1 MVSLPTD
8 QNHPRAWDLDN
19 RTDIIRYATKECER
33 RCICSKEEQAKRRRA
48 CQTFNLSWRFE
59 DYYDTIIVKNETLCS
74 IYNAFARY
82 PRRYE
87 TGQGANWAKEENYE
101 VKEVLIISG
110 PYSADT
116 LYFSR
121 FTKIPDSD
129 MDSILEEHGG
139 VDAIKAII
147 AREIRDH
154 KPNHHPK
161 QVHSILDRG
170 EVYEYDTISSHLIVE
185 CIPPAFVLTSC
196 SSWELGSLS
205 SLIFEVHETLKKD
218 DNRVDCYTLQYALRN
233 LGVKCESH
241 LEIKRYVWRA
251 KKNLYHLVSKA
262 SYPEGLALC
271 YSTRLR
277 IFFENISASMAFEL
291 LPCGEILHVEP
302 DLKEEIRPEMF
313 HYAGYEE
320 SYVYNKLLDFD
331 SDNDSVFSIS
341 GHSGESLNLSSKTSS
356 VQSTLRKR
364 RD

>member
-1 MVSLPTD
+1 
-8 QNHPRAWDLDN
+8 
-19 RTDIIRYATKECER
+19 
-33 RCICSKEEQAKRRRA
+33 
-48 CQTFNLSWRFE
+48 
-59 DYYDTIIVKNETLCS
+59 
-74 IYNAFARY
+74 
-82 PRRYE
+82 
-87 TGQGANWAKEENYE
+87 
-101 VKEVLIISG
+101 
-110 PYSADT
+110 
-116 LYFSR
+116 
-121 FTKIPDSD
+121 

-271 YSTRLR
+271 YSTR
-277 IFFENISASMAFEL
+277 
-291 LPCGEILHVEP
+291 PV
-302 DLKEEIRPEMF
+302 
-313 HYAGYEE
+313 
-320 SYVYNKLLDFD
+320 SYTHLDVY
-331 SDNDSVFSIS
+331 
-341 GHSGESLNLSSKTSS
+341 
-356 VQSTLRKR
+356 KR
-364 RD
+364 QL